1 MVIEARLIK
10 VQGQKLVFNLKIQK
24 AKLSATAS
32 YLDFSL
38 KWQSHLLESH
48 KETAFES
55 CLTPYYI
62 SL

>member
-10 VQGQKLVFNLKIQK
+10 VQGQKWAFNLKIQK

-32 YLDFSL
+32 YLHLSL
-38 KWQSHLLESH
+38 KRRSFPLESQ

-55 CLTPYYI
+55 CLAPYYI
-62 SL
+62 PL